1 MSGTIVNSSLANTF
15 FDSTGTAIS
24 AQPTLT
30 GRLAGT
36 GKTNSYF
43 TYVGQGV
50 VDEGFIGSRIYATN
64 KTSIIT
70 AKLGN
75 SVNIT
80 SVSASSGKAHYTLN
94 SHSLVVG
101 DVIYVSDTNNKV
113 TGIQRILSKATN
125 TFDSD
130 KTYSSGAGTLTY
142 KKISG
147 SLAYGT
153 GVGNRYSILR
163 KVNTTINGVANTA
176 MQSGAAPDAYRK
188 SPKNLMGARTEGTAL
203 AIRNSYWSIYLG
215 KWTTNPT
222 ATNTS
227 LGNVAGS
234 TLTDTSTDNAV
245 TSRSVA
251 GELVYRYGAA
261 AAANADY
268 NLPTA

>member
-101 DVIYVSDTNNKV
+101 DIIYVSDTNNKV

-163 KVNTTINGVANTA
+163 KVNTTINNVANTA
-176 MQSGAAPDAYRK
+176 MQSGAAPDAYRQ
-188 SPKNLMGARTEGTAL
+188 SPHKVLTAFRHDGKAL
-203 AIRNSYWSIYLG
+203 AIRSGYWNEYAG
-215 KWTTNPT
+215 TWTTAPT
-222 ATNTS
+222 ATNS
-227 LGNVAGS
+227 SVGNVSGS
-234 TLTDTSTDNAV
+234 TVTDGSAEII
-245 TSRSVA
+245 SRSVA
-251 GELVYRYGAA
+251 GELVYKTAA
-261 AAANADY
+261 AAPVMADY